1 MDNQDKI
8 LIRGLRVMGC
18 HGVLPQEK
26 INAQPYE
33 LDFTLFCDL
42 SRAGRS
48 DELSDSISYADVATK
63 AAQLVRETDDQLLE
77 RLATRI
83 AETLLSEF
91 PAERVTVRLKKPQA
105 PVAEE
110 FDYMGVE
117 ITRSRG
123 RLL

>member
-1 MDNQDKI
+1 MEYKDKI

-26 INAQPYE
+26 TNEQPYE
-33 LDFTLFCDL
+33 LDITLYCDL

-48 DELSDSISYADVATK
+48 DDLNDSVSYAAVASR

-83 AETLLSEF
+83 ADALLCEF
-91 PAERVTVRLKKPQA
+91 PVQRVTVRLKKPQA
-105 PVAEE
+105 PVEE
-110 FDYMGVE
+110 DFAYMGVE
-117 ITRSRG
+117 ITRDRG